1 MRSVMALCTRRR
13 VLLSWV
19 FGLVFVLFST
29 PSASVSS
36 KTAVLFLI
44 IGIEIAFMGEALRI
58 WASGYL
64 FKDECLSVS
73 GPFSY
78 TRNPL
83 YLGSFLIGF
92 GFCLASA
99 QMLLLAA
106 FLLFFTFV
114 FAGTIVNEERILAQN
129 FGAEFVHYKEKVPVF
144 IPSLVRYDSKI
155 LCKFN
160 WRQVIHNREYLA
172 FIGVA
177 IIALYL
183 MVRFYIR
190 YNTAFFSQLFVG

>member
-1 MRSVMALCTRRR
+1 MKNVMALCTRRR
-13 VLLSWV
+13 ILLSWV
-19 FGLVFVLFST
+19 FGLVFLLFST

-36 KTAVLFLI
+36 KTAVLFLS
-44 IGIEIAFMGEALRI
+44 IGIEIAFMGEAMRI

-64 FKDECLSVS
+64 YKDECLAVS

-99 QMLLLAA
+99 QILLLVA
-106 FLLFFTFV
+106 FLFFFAFI
-114 FAGTIVNEERILAQN
+114 FAGTIMNEANVLAQK

-144 IPSLVRYDSKI
+144 IPALVPYDSGI

-172 FIGVA
+172 VIGVV

-183 MVRFYIR
+183 IVRFCLH
-190 YNTAFFSQLFVG
+190 YNMAFFAQPFI